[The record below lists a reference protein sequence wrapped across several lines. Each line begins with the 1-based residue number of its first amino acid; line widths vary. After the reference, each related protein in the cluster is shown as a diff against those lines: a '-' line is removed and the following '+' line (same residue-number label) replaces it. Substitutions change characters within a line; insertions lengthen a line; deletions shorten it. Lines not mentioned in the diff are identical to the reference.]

1 MSLTG
6 GMGVVRICSVSFIL
20 KRKFAGTQRL
30 LARARVRRREMYTKS
45 SYCKFFLVLL
55 VLLLGTTSTSAQ
67 VLDRGEITGTVLDE
81 TGAALPG
88 VTVTVTH
95 LETGLTRVVVTNES
109 GRYRAPLLPV
119 GSYRIEAALAGFAT
133 LTREGVVVTVGSAP
147 VIPLT
152 LPLASVTEAIT
163 VTADTPIVATAQ
175 AVASTTLNQEA
186 VATLPINGRDFRDFA
201 TLTPTATVIPGLRSA
216 IRFGGQSGDYSMLSV
231 DGADMTN
238 PFFAEYTG
246 SSEVKGLTISQEAV
260 QEFQVLANGFAA
272 EFGRSTG
279 GVMNVVTKSGSNEW
293 RGSGFIFL
301 RDSALQSEDP
311 FGFKSE
317 DFSQQQFGGS
327 IGGPIARD
335 KAFFFFAADI
345 QDLDDTVFTRFTRD
359 VSGVAV
365 PQLGISDLADLE
377 GATPEKTDIKS
388 IFAKVDV
395 DVSQNNRISAR
406 LNFSENNSNSFTGRG
421 QNVVAGAGGG
431 LDGSYNNFENF
442 RDTAWSVVASL
453 TSVIGT
459 RAFNEFKFHYSTED
473 RPREALSDLPESQ
486 ILDTGSYGRRFFL
499 PITGI
504 NNRIQIT
511 DSFSYLFGNH
521 DLKFGVDW
529 NRVGLLDNA
538 FIGWSAGTFFF
549 DTLEQVQAGTPTGL
563 AQRFFLNGFTP
574 DDHVTPDYYTN
585 ELGLFIQDKWQVNP
599 NLTVSYGVRFEG
611 QWNGDPKFPIVGI
624 DGQVPSTRQ
633 APGTDL
639 MPVPQTIANDTNNWG
654 PRLGVSWDPGGDG
667 RSVVR
672 GSAGLYYGRTAQ
684 IFMPASGGGF
694 QSAPAFLFPAPLPFP
709 QLLPA
714 IIPEGEQAPSTFS
727 IGFVGDDFNNPRVL
741 NTNIGYEREVAEN
754 LALGFD
760 FVYTRTENG
769 RVGGGSAAFNSFD
782 QNTFSATGVD
792 EFGRP
797 TGVDSGFTDS
807 DGDGVILRRPDGTI
821 AIADILSSLGWARYK
836 AFTVS
841 AKKAFTQGVQFQA
854 FYTWSRDEGNA
865 DSERDSDVFF
875 GISNPNPAGPA
886 LEQDFGIDE
895 RDITHRFIFQG
906 TAEVGAGFT
915 VSGIVQMQSGR
926 AAPAYTL
933 TDVNGDEIQSG
944 GINFDHAVLNGELLP
959 RFPFRQ
965 PNFYNVDLRVMWS
978 GNMGNAGEIDLLFEM
993 FNLFNFEN
1001 LESRIWHV
1009 ELANFGE
1016 PTTFAGNPLT
1026 AQFGVRYRF
1035 PGR

>member
-1 MSLTG
+1 
-6 GMGVVRICSVSFIL
+6 
-20 KRKFAGTQRL
+20 
-30 LARARVRRREMYTKS
+30 MYTKS
-45 SYCKFFLVLL
+45 SYCKFSLVLL
-55 VLLLGTTSTSAQ
+55 VLLLGTTSASAQ
-67 VLDRGEITGTVLDE
+67 VLDRGEITGYVLDE

-95 LETGLTRVVVTNES
+95 LETGLTRVVVTNDS

-133 LTREGVVVTVGSAP
+133 LTREGVIVTVGSAP

-163 VTADTPIVATAQ
+163 VTADTPIVATGQ
-175 AVASTTLNQEA
+175 VVVSTTLNQEA

-201 TLTPTATVIPGLRSA
+201 TLTPGATVIPGLRSA

-260 QEFQVLANGFAA
+260 QEFQVLANGFSP

-293 RGSGFIFL
+293 RGSGFLFL

-327 IGGPIARD
+327 VGGPIAQD
-335 KAFFFFAADI
+335 KAFFFLAFDI
-345 QDLDDTVFTRFTRD
+345 QDLDDTVFTRFARP
-359 VSGVAV
+359 VSGVSV
-365 PQLGISDLADLE
+365 PVYGIDDLADLE
-377 GATPEKTDIKS
+377 GATPEKTNIKT

-395 DVSQNNRISAR
+395 DLGQNHRVSGRV
-406 LNFSENNSNSFTGRG
+406 NFSENNSDSFTGRG
-421 QNVVAGAGGG
+421 QNVVTGAGSGI
-431 LDGSYNNFENF
+431 DGSYNNFENF
-442 RDTAWSVVASL
+442 RDTAWSVVGSL
-453 TSVIGT
+453 TSVIGS
-459 RAFNEFKFHYSTED
+459 RAFNELKVHYSTED
-473 RPREALSDLPESQ
+473 RPRQELSDVPEHQ
-486 ILDTGSYGRRFFL
+486 ITDTGIFGRRFFL

-529 NRVGLLDNA
+529 NRVQVADNS
-538 FIGWSAGTFFF
+538 FIGFSEGTYFF
-549 DTLEQVQAGTPTGL
+549 DTLEQLEAEAPTGL
-563 AQRFFLNGFTP
+563 GQRFFLNGFTP
-574 DDHVTPDYYTN
+574 DNHIVESYWTN
-585 ELGLFIQDKWQVNP
+585 ELGLFIQDKWQANP

-611 QWNGDPKFPIVGI
+611 QWNGDPVFPIVGV
-624 DGQVPSTRQ
+624 DGGIPNVRQ
-633 APGTDL
+633 APGADL
-639 MPVPQTIANDTNNWG
+639 SPVPQTIANDTNNWG

-684 IFMPASGGGF
+684 IFMPTGGAGF
-694 QSAPAFLFPAPLPFP
+694 QSAPAFFFPPPLPYG
-709 QLLPA
+709 QLLPNV
-714 IIPEGEQAPSTFS
+714 IPAGEQAPFPFG
-727 IGFVGDDFNNPRVL
+727 IGFVADDFNNPRVL
-741 NTNIGYEREVAEN
+741 NTNIGYEREIAEN

-760 FVYTRTENG
+760 FVYTRTEGG
-769 RVGGGSAAFNSFD
+769 RIGGGSGAFNTFD

-797 TGVDSGFTDS
+797 IGVDSGFTDS
-807 DGDGVILRRPDGTI
+807 DGDGAILRRPDGTI
-821 AIADILSSLGWARYK
+821 TSADILSSLGWARYK

-841 AKKAFTQGVQFQA
+841 VKKAFTRGFQFQT

-865 DSERDSDVFF
+865 DTERDSEVFL
-875 GISNPNPAGPA
+875 GISNPFPAGPA
-886 LEQDFGIDE
+886 LEADYGINE

-906 TAEVGAGFT
+906 TSEVGAGFT
-915 VSGIVQMQSGR
+915 ISGIVQMQSGR

-933 TDVNGDEIQSG
+933 HDVNGDEIVG
-944 GINFDHAVLNGELLP
+944 TVGNNFDQAVMNGQLLS

-965 PNFYNVDLRVMWS
+965 PNFYNVDLRIMWS
-978 GNMGNAGEIDLLFEM
+978 GNLGNAGDIDLLFEM

-1001 LESRIWHV
+1001 LETRNFTV
-1009 ELANFGE
+1009 ELPNLLQ
-1016 PTTFAGNPLT
+1016 PVTFAGNPFT
-1026 AQFGVRYRF
+1026 AQIGVKYRF
-1035 PGR
+1035 PGTR